1 MNYFNNEL
9 FHSETYLGGDY
20 TDELQHR
27 AYKYIRRYKNVKG
40 KWTYVYANRDT
51 HRQIQSDLLTARV
64 ARNTQKRYQ
73 NVAKIYELD
82 RVNSKDYTGELGK
95 EFHKMSAKNAL
106 SANAAVNDDRRIA
119 EKHEDA
125 AYTAIRKN
133 SVKSL
138 AKDQVDKGVSAINK
152 LFSKMKKKG

>member
-1 MNYFNNEL
+1 MNYYNSEL
-9 FHSETYLGGDY
+9 FHSETYLGADY

-27 AYKYIRRYKNVKG
+27 QYKYIRRYKNARG
-40 KWTYVYANRDT
+40 KWTYVYADKNT
-51 HRQIQSDLLTARV
+51 HSKIQSDLLTARV
-64 ARNTQKRYQ
+64 MRNTQKVDQ
-73 NVAKIYELD
+73 VDASIYDGKKNFWKDNKEMHKEAAMESADAHTRINID
-82 RVNSKDYTGELGK
+82 R
-95 EFHKMSAKNAL
+95 A
-106 SANAAVNDDRRIA
+106 IA

-152 LFSKMKKKG
+152 LFAKIRKK